1 MLSPDRTAFA
11 MECTRL
17 DNVGLSNDTQ
27 SHPPKK
33 SAMTALHGFPTNRK
47 QELLMP
53 MTIEIYADFICP
65 WCYISLDRLGRL
77 AKERSILV
85 HWNPY
90 LLRPD
95 IAAEGIPLN
104 SILPPERLA
113 RAEAAIRELTQ
124 AAGLPLNR
132 PALVPN
138 TRHAHEVGKLAEA
151 NGLDDAYHQATL
163 RAYFAQARNIGEAEV
178 IAEIGKEVG
187 MDRDEI
193 LETLH
198 SGRYRA
204 EIDRFTADAF
214 ERGIRSVPNFIFG
227 SGKRF
232 SGALPY
238 EEFLSAVDATR

>member
-1 MLSPDRTAFA
+1 MQTYPMT
-11 MECTRL
+11 C
-17 DNVGLSNDTQ
+17 
-27 SHPPKK
+27 SHLPPNEF
-33 SAMTALHGFPTNRK
+33 HDEHPGDPTNRK
-47 QELLMP
+47 QEQSMP

-77 AKERSILV
+77 AKERSLKL

-95 IAAEGIPLN
+95 IPAEGVPLT
-104 SILPPERLA
+104 SILPPERLE

-124 AAGLPLNR
+124 AVGLPLNR

-138 TRHAHEVGKLAEA
+138 TRQAHEIGMLAEA
-151 NGLDDAYHQATL
+151 NGMDDAYHQATL
-163 RAYFAQARNIGEAEV
+163 RAYFAQARNIGDAKV
-178 IAEIGKEVG
+178 LAEIGEEVG
-187 MDRDEI
+187 MDHDEI

-198 SGRYRA
+198 SGQYRA
-204 EIDRFTADAF
+204 EIDRMTSDAF

-232 SGALPY
+232 SGAQPY
-238 EEFLSAVDATR
+238 DQFLIAVDAAS

>member
-1 MLSPDRTAFA
+1 
-11 MECTRL
+11 
-17 DNVGLSNDTQ
+17 
-27 SHPPKK
+27 
-33 SAMTALHGFPTNRK
+33 
-47 QELLMP
+47 MP

-77 AKERSILV
+77 AKERSVRL

-95 IAAEGIPLN
+95 IPADGVPLA
-104 SILPPERLA
+104 SILPAERLE
-113 RAEAAIRELTQ
+113 RAEAAIREVTQ

-138 TRHAHEVGKLAEA
+138 TRQAHEVGMLAET

-163 RAYFAQARNIGEAEV
+163 RAYFAQARNIGDGGV
-178 IAEIGKEVG
+178 LAEIGEEVG

-198 SGRYRA
+198 TGRYRA
-204 EIDRFTADAF
+204 EIDRATTDAF
-214 ERGIRSVPNFIFG
+214 ERGIRSVPNFIFA
-227 SGKRF
+227 SGRRF
-232 SGALPY
+232 SGAQPY
-238 EEFLSAVDATR
+238 EEFLRAVDAKR

>member
-1 MLSPDRTAFA
+1 
-11 MECTRL
+11 
-17 DNVGLSNDTQ
+17 
-27 SHPPKK
+27 
-33 SAMTALHGFPTNRK
+33 
-47 QELLMP
+47 MP

-77 AKERSILV
+77 VKERSVML

-95 IAAEGIPLN
+95 IPEEGVPLT
-104 SILPPERLA
+104 SILPPERLE
-113 RAEAAIRELTQ
+113 RAETAIREVIET
-124 AAGLPLNR
+124 AGLPLNR

-138 TRHAHEVGKLAEA
+138 TRQAHEVGMLAEA

-163 RAYFAQARNIGEAEV
+163 RAYFAQARNIGDAEV
-178 IAEIGKEVG
+178 LADIGEEVG

-193 LETLH
+193 LKTLR
-198 SGRYRA
+198 SERYRA
-204 EIDRFTADAF
+204 EIDRVTPDAF

-232 SGALPY
+232 SGAQPY
-238 EEFLSAVDATR
+238 DVFLMAMDATRKAVAA